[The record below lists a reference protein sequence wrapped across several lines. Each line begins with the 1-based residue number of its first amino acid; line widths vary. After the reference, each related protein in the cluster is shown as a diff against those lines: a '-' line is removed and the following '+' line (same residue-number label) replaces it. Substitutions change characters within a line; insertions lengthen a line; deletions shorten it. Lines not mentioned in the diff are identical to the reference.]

1 MTGAG
6 DGSFDLLFGGAYAL
20 SENSEAALEDYA
32 RAVAQAGEAEALR
45 KSEGSGGGSGSPGPE
60 GAEVHGVRLVAP
72 KAAVSPEVTRD
83 VEDFARAL
91 AQDGRN
97 DRLGWS

>member
-6 DGSFDLLFGGAYAL
+6 DESVDLLFGGAYAL
-20 SENSEAALEDYA
+20 SESSEAALEDYA

-45 KSEGSGGGSGSPGPE
+45 KDERSDEGPGSSGPE
-60 GAEVHGVRLVAP
+60 RAKVHGVRLVAP
-72 KAAVSPEVTRD
+72 QAAASPEVTRD